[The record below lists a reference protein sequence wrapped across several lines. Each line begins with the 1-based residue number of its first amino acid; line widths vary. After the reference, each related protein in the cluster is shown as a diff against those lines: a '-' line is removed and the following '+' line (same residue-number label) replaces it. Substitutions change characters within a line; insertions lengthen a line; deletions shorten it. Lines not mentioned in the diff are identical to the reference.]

1 MSDSGTDRRG
11 FLKEL
16 VTGAGAVAMGTTAC
30 ASGGLPAT
38 AAPSFDEAWAAAR
51 TDEAR
56 WQAIRDQFLLEPG
69 YAYLNTGGLGP
80 SPRPVIAAVDAAWRA
95 LEGRCDT
102 GHGQRADVRRQVC
115 AFVHGGE
122 DEIALTRNATE
133 GMNLVARGLRL
144 ERGAEVVMTTHE
156 HPGGAMPWFAAAEDQ
171 GFVINTIE
179 PGSGGDDTLQRVA
192 NALTQRTRVVMVS
205 HVTCTTGL
213 VMPAAEIADLCRRRG
228 LVSVIDGAQ
237 APGQIPVDLDA
248 LGCDFYVASGHK
260 WLLGPKGTG
269 LLYVRNAMLD
279 RWRPSYVGAY
289 SDARFDLSG
298 GVFERLRPASASE
311 YGTRNT
317 PLVLGFSA
325 ALGFLS
331 TIGMDLVAARAAS
344 LAMRLRAH
352 LAEIREIEILTPLDR
367 GAHAAILT
375 FRLPVSGGDPWAWS
389 NRMRTEHGFR
399 LRPVG
404 EAGLSAVRASPHVFN
419 SEEEI
424 DRLGEVLAELV

>member
-1 MSDSGTDRRG
+1 MGEIGADRRR
-11 FLKEL
+11 FLKEF
-16 VTGAGAVAMGTTAC
+16 VVGAGAVAVGTTGC
-30 ASGGLPAT
+30 APADHQT
-38 AAPSFDEAWAAAR
+38 TEVPSFDEAWAAAR
-51 TDEAR
+51 TNDAR
-56 WQAIRDQFLLEPG
+56 WQVVRNQFLLEPG

-80 SPRPVIAAVDAAWRA
+80 SPRPVINAVDAAWRA
-95 LEGRCDT
+95 LESRCDT
-102 GHGQRADVRRQVC
+102 GHGRRADVRRRVC
-115 AFVHGGE
+115 AFVHCGE

-144 ERGAEVVMTTHE
+144 EWGAEIVMTTHE
-156 HPGGAMPWFAAAEDQ
+156 HPGGAMPWFAAAEDE
-171 GFVINTIE
+171 GFVIKTIE
-179 PGSGGDDTLQRVA
+179 PGSGGDDTLQRLA
-192 NALTQRTRVVMVS
+192 TALSERTRVVMVS

-213 VMPAAEIADLCRRRG
+213 VMPVAEIAGLCRRRG

-237 APGQIPVDLDA
+237 APGQIPVDLHA

-289 SDARFDLSG
+289 SDAGFDLGG

-317 PLVLGFSA
+317 PLVLGSSA

-344 LAMRLRAH
+344 LAMRLRER
-352 LAEIREIEILTPLDR
+352 LAEVREIEILTPPDP
-367 GAHAAILT
+367 GAQAGILT
-375 FRLPVSGGDPWAWS
+375 FRLPVSGGDPWDWS
-389 NRMRTEHGFR
+389 NRLRNEHGFR

-404 EAGLSAVRASPHVFN
+404 EAGLSAVRASTHVFN
-419 SEEEI
+419 TEEQI
-424 DRLGEVLAELV
+424 DRLGEVLRELV